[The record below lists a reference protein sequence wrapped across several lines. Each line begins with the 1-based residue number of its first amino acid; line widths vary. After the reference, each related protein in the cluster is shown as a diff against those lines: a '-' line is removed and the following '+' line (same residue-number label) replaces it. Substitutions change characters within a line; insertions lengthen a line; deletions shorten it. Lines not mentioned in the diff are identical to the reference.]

1 MSLGLLVALENA
13 NKHTHTQDS
22 CFISID
28 LPNDHEA
35 ILCLP
40 HMLAQVVLVKSIYRL
55 VHAFVGWRCNI
66 LRSHSV
72 SVDVHISPNLK

>member
-1 MSLGLLVALENA
+1 MSLGLLVASDNA
-13 NKHTHTQDS
+13 NKQTGIQDS

>member
-1 MSLGLLVALENA
+1 MSLGILVASDNA
-13 NKHTHTQDS
+13 NKQTGIQDS

-35 ILCLP
+35 ILCL
-40 HMLAQVVLVKSIYRL
+40 LAQVVLVKSIYRL